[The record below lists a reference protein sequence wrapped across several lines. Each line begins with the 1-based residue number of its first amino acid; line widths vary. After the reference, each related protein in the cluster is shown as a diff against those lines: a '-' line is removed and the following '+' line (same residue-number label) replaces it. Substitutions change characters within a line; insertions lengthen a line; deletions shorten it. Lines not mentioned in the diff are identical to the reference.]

1 MAGIDNIRSGQTL
14 TTTNRSAVRSDSS
27 SEASRSDVSTKSPAS
42 KDAVSLSQQGKAIG
56 QLHQDMAAQPSF
68 DSVKVAAIK
77 EAIANG
83 SYTVDP
89 EKLALDSTK
98 FRNKFRFTNKFL
110 PKRT

>member
-42 KDAVSLSQQGKAIG
+42 KDAVSLSQQSKAIG
-56 QLHQDMAAQPSF
+56 QLQQDMAAQPSF
-68 DSVKVAAIK
+68 DTVKVAAIK

-89 EKLALDSTK
+89 EKLADNMIK
-98 FRNKFRFTNKFL
+98 FENELKGL
-110 PKRT
+110 